1 MNKVLVTGAA
11 GFVGRHMVKR
21 LLDAGDEVH
30 AVDCVAEFTGGIDP
44 ANGWPLFDPRHYKHF
59 HFYKEDCR
67 AWFARAKDTDID
79 YAFHL
84 AAMVGGR
91 LMIENNPLAV
101 ADDLAIDAAYWGWAK
116 QARPRKTAC
125 FSSSAAYPVKLQQ
138 LGCYQFLKEDMISFD
153 TDIGMPDM
161 SYGWAKL
168 TCEYLARLAYQKHGL
183 NSICF
188 RPFSGYG
195 EDQDDAYPFPSICKR
210 VLAERGAEVLN
221 VWGTGTQ
228 MRDFIHI
235 EDCVDGVMTMI
246 DRIDDGGAVNLSTGV
261 LTSFIDFAKLAA
273 AIAGYHPKIKGLC
286 DQPAGVHA
294 RSGDIQKQRQL
305 GFQHKI
311 DFQTGIERALKYH
324 SGNDSAGC
332 YRVNQNHSDTR

>member
-1 MNKVLVTGAA
+1 MRKVLVTGAA
-11 GFVGRHMVKR
+11 GFVGRHIVKR

-30 AVDCVAEFTGGIDP
+30 GVDCVAELTGGIDP
-44 ANGWPLFDPRHYKHF
+44 ANGWPLFDPRQYPNF
-59 HFYKEDCR
+59 HFYREDCR
-67 AWFARAKDTDID
+67 SWFARVKDTDFD

-101 ADDLAIDAAYWGWAK
+101 ADDLAIDAAYWGWARE
-116 QARPRKTAC
+116 ARPKRTAC
-125 FSSSAAYPVKLQQ
+125 FSSSAAYPVKLQRPDSYV
-138 LGCYQFLKEDMISFD
+138 LLKEEMISFD
-153 TDIGMPDM
+153 RDIGMPDM

-168 TCEYLARLAYQKHGL
+168 TCEYLAQLAYEKHGL
-183 NSICF
+183 KSICY

-210 VLAERGAEVLN
+210 VLTERGAELLH

-246 DRIDDGGAVNLSTGV
+246 DRIDDGGAVNLSTGI

-273 AIAGYHPKIKGLC
+273 GIVGYCPEVMGLS
-286 DQPAGVHA
+286 DKPAGVHA
-294 RSGDIQKQRQL
+294 RGGDTAKQSHL

-311 DFQTGIERALKYH
+311 DFQAGIEQALRYYSERK
-324 SGNDSAGC
+324 
-332 YRVNQNHSDTR
+332 